1 MLLYFYFLAS
11 THNEGN
17 FRAILKYKTKDIESL
32 KSHLESDT
40 RNKYLSPQIQNEI
53 INICGDIL
61 TKKLVDKVNKSQ
73 CFSVMAD
80 ETTDVSVSEQLTIC
94 VRYLSGTGSNIEIN
108 EDFLKFY
115 EISSLTGND
124 LASAILNGKFY
135 L

>member
-1 MLLYFYFLAS
+1 MLFLFILDS
-11 THNEGN
+11 THNQGN
-17 FRAILKYKTKDIESL
+17 FRAILKYKAKDIEFL

-61 TKKLVDKVNKSQ
+61 IKKLVNKVNESK
-73 CFSVMAD
+73 CFSVLAD
-80 ETTDVSVSEQLTIC
+80 ETTDVSISEQLTVC

-115 EISSLTGND
+115 EISSLTGKN
-124 LASAILNGKFY
+124 LASAILNGNH
-135 L
+135 